1 MKKSELINM
10 IREEF
15 LTLVKE
21 DRKAKEYVMSIEDE
35 KEREEERKRMF
46 GSDEGEIE
54 EATYE
59 VSPEDV
65 DKIKNKVGDED
76 VVKVAEEEM
85 DDDEMDKAAAKG
97 AKGKDAKGVAAQ
109 ATAALKAQTKKKALK
124 AFMDKMK
131 DAGVVSDANKVLDAG
146 KYKEEFAKFKASL

>member
-1 MKKSELINM
+1 MKKSELINT

-15 LTLVKE
+15 LTLVKEDRGYIGDKKLSDLLKMGTADMNLWHVVKLIDAGIISPEDKKKALKALDPRRPLEE

-35 KEREEERKRMF
+35 EEREEERKRMF

-76 VVKVAEEEM
+76 VVKVAEE
-85 DDDEMDKAAAKG
+85 
-97 AKGKDAKGVAAQ
+97 
-109 ATAALKAQTKKKALK
+109 
-124 AFMDKMK
+124 
-131 DAGVVSDANKVLDAG
+131 
-146 KYKEEFAKFKASL
+146 

>member
-1 MKKSELINM
+1 MKKSDLASV

-15 LTLVKE
+15 LSLVK
-21 DRKAKEYVMSIEDE
+21 
-35 KEREEERKRMF
+35 
-46 GSDEGEIE
+46 

-59 VSPEDV
+59 VSADKL
-65 DKIKNKVGDED
+65 DKIKNKIKDD
-76 VVKVAEEEM
+76 DTVKVSEDIDDIEDEEKAH
-85 DDDEMDKAAAKG
+85 KAAAKG

-109 ATAALKAQTKKKALK
+109 ATAALKAQTKKKALS

-131 DAGVVSDANKVLDAG
+131 AAGGVSDSNKVLDAG